1 MELNNQR
8 WSDEEFLKERKKV
21 LSLWPTGQEIDLEE
35 SLDYLRTLPPEKS
48 YAKAVREAEREGR
61 TLVQPRGGVALVE
74 EHAAL
79 LRYLQE
85 EGGADLLPNTTD
97 TYTRNLKFR
106 DAQRGIEESR
116 TARRSMLNGCPIV
129 NHGLNAVRRISESV
143 RRPIIVLSGTAFP
156 QLTAEMGFAGGFTAF
171 LGAGISYTAAYTKD
185 LPFAQGIRN
194 YQYLDRLTS
203 FYEERGIRLHR
214 EQPGFLTGTLI
225 PPGIGI
231 AVAVLEMLMAA
242 GQGVKHYS
250 MGLCQSLNIL
260 QDVAGLHAL
269 KELGN
274 DYLKRLGYGGVFF
287 SVATHEWMQAFPP
300 DEPRA
305 FAVIVLGGVIAA
317 LSGATQVITKS
328 SHEAEGIPTK
338 EANAQGVKAT
348 QMAIQ
353 LIRKNRF
360 PESREFLQEKQMIKK
375 EACSILD
382 KALDMGESDPVLAS
396 LRSIEA
402 GVLDIP
408 WAPNELVAG
417 KVIPIRD
424 GAGAIRYLDHAGLPF
439 PPEILEYNREKI
451 AEREKRD
458 GKKVDYEAA
467 IFDVTEV
474 SKMLE
479 EDSGGFESKD

>member
-8 WSDEEFLKERKKV
+8 WSDEEFLTERKKV
-21 LSLWPTGQEIDLEE
+21 LALWPSGREIDLEE
-35 SLDYLRTLPPEKS
+35 SVDYLRTLPPEKN
-48 YAKAVREAEREGR
+48 YAQAIREAESEGR

-74 EHAAL
+74 GHMAL
-79 LRYLQE
+79 LRHLQE

-106 DAQRGIEESR
+106 EAQRGIEESR
-116 TARRSMLNGCPIV
+116 TTGRSMLNGCPIV
-129 NHGLNAVRRISESV
+129 NHGLKAVRQISESV

-156 QLTAEMGFAGGFTAF
+156 QLTAEIGFAGGFTAF

-203 FYEERGIRLHR
+203 FYEENGIRLHR

-269 KELGN
+269 KEVGK
-274 DYLKRLGYGGVFF
+274 DYLKRVGYEGVFF
-287 SVATHEWMQAFPP
+287 SIASHEWMQAFPP

-305 FAVIVLGGVIAA
+305 FAVIVLGGIIAA
-317 LSGATQVITKS
+317 LAGATQVITKS

-348 QMAIQ
+348 KMAIR

-360 PESREFLQEKQMIKK
+360 PETREFLLEKEMIKK

-382 KALDMGESDPVLAS
+382 KALDIGDGDPVLAS

-402 GVLDIP
+402 GILDIP
-408 WAPNELVAG
+408 WAPNQLMAG
-417 KVIPIRD
+417 KVIPVRD
-424 GAGAIRYLDHAGLPF
+424 GAGAIRYLDHAGLPL
-439 PPEILEYNREKI
+439 PSEVLKYNREKL

-474 SKMLE
+474 SKMLQE
-479 EDSGGFESKD
+479 EA